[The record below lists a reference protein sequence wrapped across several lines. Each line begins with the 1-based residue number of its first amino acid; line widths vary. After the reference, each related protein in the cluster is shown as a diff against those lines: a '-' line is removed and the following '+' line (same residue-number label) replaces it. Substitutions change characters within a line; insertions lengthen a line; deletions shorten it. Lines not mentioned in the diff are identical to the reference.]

1 MHDKQ
6 SCNRRNTAYKRKRAT
21 AIAMT
26 LSLHFAIFFAVIVFM
41 LCVKSC
47 VGALSPLVVK
57 AFLHCGYGVL
67 RARFGCKYLASGKY
81 SFGIEVDKPC

>member
-26 LSLHFAIFFAVIVFM
+26 LSLHFAIFF
-41 LCVKSC
+41 
-47 VGALSPLVVK
+47 
-57 AFLHCGYGVL
+57 CGYRLHVVCQIL
-67 RARFGCKYLASGKY
+67 RRRVVTFGGESLSALRLRRSTRKIWL
-81 SFGIEVDKPC
+81 